1 LAKTIVNAVTTV
13 ILACVLI
20 PLFVVLTDVPLLA
33 RPGLMAVIVI
43 LGSLGLAAIGTL
55 ISAVMASV
63 RDGGGLLVLLLLPL
77 STPIVLSAAEATRI
91 ALSTNADSLWSWW
104 IQVLAAFAIVYT
116 VIGASVF
123 DFAMEE

>member
-1 LAKTIVNAVTTV
+1 
-13 ILACVLI
+13 LI

-33 RPGLMAVIVI
+33 RPGLMAVIVL